1 MKKHLLFSL
10 AIGVGASALA
20 QTSAYSPMTKPGLP
34 ANVANKA
41 VLYKKMQPYSIP
53 GGNSSFQDHVNRV
66 KEDSKPTQKAY
77 TVATIGTSQYQLQ
90 TNASL
95 CNRIVLNSDGT
106 ISATWTMAQTA
117 SPWNDRGTG
126 YNYYNTTWGT
136 APTARIE
143 ATRCGWPN
151 IAVGANGAEYVISH
165 EALTTP
171 GTADLLFSKRATK
184 GTGAWTSGGTGIAD
198 TWPRM
203 VVGGANGTTL
213 HVIAQS
219 SGATT
224 PVTPYRGQDGAL
236 CYSRSLDGGVTWD
249 KVRTIIPALD
259 SSNYLGFG
267 GDSYAIDVKGDTVAI
282 VVGGFDIDVA
292 LVKSIDNGNTWT
304 KTIIKQFPIPLF
316 DEPTMLSD
324 VDGDNIA
331 DTIETN
337 DASLAVVLDAQ
348 GKAHVFYGA
357 MRMLNDDTSD
367 GGVSYFPGTDGLMY
381 WNENMGATPP
391 KMIAAA
397 VDIDGDQVLNVA
409 DWGTYQT
416 SLTSHP
422 NAGIDAQGRIYLA
435 YSSIFEGAAENGSP
449 GDGKSY
455 RHTYLLRS
463 SDGGA
468 TWCGPMDITDP
479 GELIG
484 LQEGVYGAIA
494 KDVDGFVHVIQQVD
508 AAPGHGIGTNNPDAG
523 SNTGSVNIDY
533 VKVPVTDF
541 DGLPCY
547 SEIGVGINEANQS
560 VATINVYPNPAN
572 ELVNV
577 LLTSTQKANAVVAIY
592 NAIGQKVAE
601 YNNNL
606 LAGTSANLTINTSNY
621 NAGVYFVTVNVN
633 GKVSSQKLIIQ

>member
-1 MKKHLLFSL
+1 MKKQLLVGIAL
-10 AIGVGASALA
+10 GVGAVSIA
-20 QTSAYSPMTKPGLP
+20 QTTVPFVAPKLP
-34 ANVANKA
+34 AAIANKA
-41 VLYKKMQPYSIP
+41 VLYKDNQQL
-53 GGNSSFQDHVNRV
+53 GTVNDSFEGVVGKLKNAPAP
-66 KEDSKPTQKAY
+66 SQKAY
-77 TVATIGTSQYQLQ
+77 TTTTIGTSEYQLQ
-90 TNASL
+90 SNASI

-106 ISATWTMAQTA
+106 ISATWTMALTA
-117 SPWNDRGTG
+117 SPWADRGTG
-126 YNYYNTTWGT
+126 YNYYNGTAWGA

-143 ATRCGWPN
+143 STRCGWAN
-151 IAVGANGAEYVISH
+151 VAVGANGAEYVISH

-171 GTADLLFSKRATK
+171 GTPNLLFSSRAAK
-184 GTGAWTSGGTGIAD
+184 GTGAWTTGGTGIAD

-236 CYSRSLDGGVTWD
+236 CYSRSLDGGATWD
-249 KVRTIIPALD
+249 KIRTIIPALD

-267 GDSYAIDVKGDTVAI
+267 GDSYAIDVKGDTVVI
-282 VVGGFDIDVA
+282 VVGGFKVDVA
-292 LVKSIDNGNTWT
+292 MVKSIDNGNTWT

-324 VDGDNIA
+324 IDSDGIA
-331 DTIETN
+331 DTLDTN
-337 DASLAVVLDAQ
+337 DAAVGVILDNQ

-357 MRMLNDDTSD
+357 MRMLNDDVSD
-367 GGVSYFPGTDGLMY
+367 NAVSYFPGTDGLMY

-397 VDIDGDQVLNVA
+397 LDLNNDQTLNVA

-449 GDGKSY
+449 ADGKSY
-455 RHTYLLRS
+455 RHTFVLRS

-468 TWCGPMDITDP
+468 TWCGPLDITDP

-494 KDVDGFVHVIQQVD
+494 KDVDGFVHVLQQVD
-508 AAPGHGIGTNNPDAG
+508 AAPGHGIGTTNPDA
-523 SNTGSVNIDY
+523 STNIGSVNFDY
-533 VKVPVTDF
+533 VKIPVTDF

-547 SEIGVGINEANQS
+547 AEIGVGINEIQKDI
-560 VATINVYPNPAN
+560 ATINVYPNPAN
-572 ELVNV
+572 DIVNV
-577 LLTSTQKANAVVAIY
+577 TLTSSQKAIAVVSVY
-592 NAIGQKVAE
+592 NAIGQKVTTI
-601 YNNNL
+601 NNPIV
-606 LAGTSANLTINTSNY
+606 AGTPSVLTINTSNY
-621 NAGVYFVTVNVN
+621 QAGVYFVAVNVN
-633 GKVSSQKLIIQ
+633 GKVVSQKLIVE